1 MNRLIAR
8 VGEGVADAAAGVA
21 VAVQDAPE
29 RIRQEW
35 DLFQEEV
42 KAEAERLQHE
52 DQPRSASAADR
63 SGTEPESLQQRI
75 DRLRAQVAD
84 SARAWRNGLESL
96 AGAPSPLAQGVEST
110 AHLAHSVGAAVP
122 ALVGQ
127 LCLDI
132 PRRGF
137 CGASSDPSAAARPL
151 ADQGIARSRFGVHQ
165 AWSIAFGTS

>member
-1 MNRLIAR
+1 MTPSDALLRAAMNRLIAR

-63 SGTEPESLQQRI
+63 FSTEPESLQQRI

-84 SARAWRNGLESL
+84 LSTRLE
-96 AGAPSPLAQGVEST
+96 E
-110 AHLAHSVGAAVP
+110 
-122 ALVGQ
+122 
-127 LCLDI
+127 
-132 PRRGF
+132 
-137 CGASSDPSAAARPL
+137 
-151 ADQGIARSRFGVHQ
+151 RS
-165 AWSIAFGTS
+165 

>member
-1 MNRLIAR
+1 MTPPDALLRAAMNRLIAR
-8 VGEGVADAAAGVA
+8 LGEGVADAAAGVA

-63 SGTEPESLQQRI
+63 FGTEPESLQQRI

-84 SARAWRNGLESL
+84 LSTRLE
-96 AGAPSPLAQGVEST
+96 E
-110 AHLAHSVGAAVP
+110 
-122 ALVGQ
+122 
-127 LCLDI
+127 
-132 PRRGF
+132 
-137 CGASSDPSAAARPL
+137 
-151 ADQGIARSRFGVHQ
+151 RS
-165 AWSIAFGTS
+165 

>member
-52 DQPRSASAADR
+52 QQPRSASEADR
-63 SGTEPESLQQRI
+63 SGTEHESLQQRI

-84 SARAWRNGLESL
+84 LSTRLE
-96 AGAPSPLAQGVEST
+96 E
-110 AHLAHSVGAAVP
+110 
-122 ALVGQ
+122 
-127 LCLDI
+127 
-132 PRRGF
+132 
-137 CGASSDPSAAARPL
+137 
-151 ADQGIARSRFGVHQ
+151 RS
-165 AWSIAFGTS
+165 

>member
-1 MNRLIAR
+1 MTPPDALLRAAMNRLIAR

-52 DQPRSASAADR
+52 EQPRSASAAER
-63 SGTEPESLQQRI
+63 SGTEHESLQQRI

-84 SARAWRNGLESL
+84 LSTRLEEQS
-96 AGAPSPLAQGVEST
+96 
-110 AHLAHSVGAAVP
+110 
-122 ALVGQ
+122 
-127 LCLDI
+127 
-132 PRRGF
+132 
-137 CGASSDPSAAARPL
+137 
-151 ADQGIARSRFGVHQ
+151 
-165 AWSIAFGTS
+165 

>member
-52 DQPRSASAADR
+52 DQPRTASPADR
-63 SGTEPESLQQRI
+63 SGKEHESLQQRI

-84 SARAWRNGLESL
+84 LSTRLE
-96 AGAPSPLAQGVEST
+96 E
-110 AHLAHSVGAAVP
+110 
-122 ALVGQ
+122 
-127 LCLDI
+127 
-132 PRRGF
+132 
-137 CGASSDPSAAARPL
+137 
-151 ADQGIARSRFGVHQ
+151 RS
-165 AWSIAFGTS
+165 

>member
-1 MNRLIAR
+1 MTPPDALLRAAMNRLIAR
-8 VGEGVADAAAGVA
+8 VGESVADAAAGVA

-52 DQPRSASAADR
+52 DQPRTASTADR

-84 SARAWRNGLESL
+84 LSTRLE
-96 AGAPSPLAQGVEST
+96 E
-110 AHLAHSVGAAVP
+110 
-122 ALVGQ
+122 
-127 LCLDI
+127 
-132 PRRGF
+132 
-137 CGASSDPSAAARPL
+137 
-151 ADQGIARSRFGVHQ
+151 RS
-165 AWSIAFGTS
+165 

>member
-1 MNRLIAR
+1 MTPPDALLRAAMNRLIAR

-63 SGTEPESLQQRI
+63 SGTETESLQQRI

-84 SARAWRNGLESL
+84 LSTRLE
-96 AGAPSPLAQGVEST
+96 E
-110 AHLAHSVGAAVP
+110 
-122 ALVGQ
+122 
-127 LCLDI
+127 
-132 PRRGF
+132 
-137 CGASSDPSAAARPL
+137 
-151 ADQGIARSRFGVHQ
+151 RS
-165 AWSIAFGTS
+165 

>member
-1 MNRLIAR
+1 MTPPDALLRAAMNRLIAR

-29 RIRQEW
+29 RLRQEW

-52 DQPRSASAADR
+52 DQPRTAADR

-84 SARAWRNGLESL
+84 LSTRLE
-96 AGAPSPLAQGVEST
+96 E
-110 AHLAHSVGAAVP
+110 
-122 ALVGQ
+122 
-127 LCLDI
+127 
-132 PRRGF
+132 
-137 CGASSDPSAAARPL
+137 
-151 ADQGIARSRFGVHQ
+151 RS
-165 AWSIAFGTS
+165 

>member
-1 MNRLIAR
+1 MTPPDALLRAAMNRLIAR

-42 KAEAERLQHE
+42 KAEAQRLQHE

-63 SGTEPESLQQRI
+63 SGTEPESLHQRI

-84 SARAWRNGLESL
+84 LSTRLE
-96 AGAPSPLAQGVEST
+96 E
-110 AHLAHSVGAAVP
+110 
-122 ALVGQ
+122 
-127 LCLDI
+127 
-132 PRRGF
+132 
-137 CGASSDPSAAARPL
+137 
-151 ADQGIARSRFGVHQ
+151 RS
-165 AWSIAFGTS
+165 

>member
-1 MNRLIAR
+1 MTPPDALLRAAMNRLIAR

-52 DQPRSASAADR
+52 QQPRSASEADR
-63 SGTEPESLQQRI
+63 SGTEHESLQQRI

-84 SARAWRNGLESL
+84 LSTRLE
-96 AGAPSPLAQGVEST
+96 E
-110 AHLAHSVGAAVP
+110 
-122 ALVGQ
+122 
-127 LCLDI
+127 
-132 PRRGF
+132 
-137 CGASSDPSAAARPL
+137 
-151 ADQGIARSRFGVHQ
+151 RS
-165 AWSIAFGTS
+165 

>member
-29 RIRQEW
+29 RLRQEW

-52 DQPRSASAADR
+52 DQPRTASAADR
-63 SGTEPESLQQRI
+63 SGTESESLQQRI

-84 SARAWRNGLESL
+84 LSTRLE
-96 AGAPSPLAQGVEST
+96 E
-110 AHLAHSVGAAVP
+110 
-122 ALVGQ
+122 
-127 LCLDI
+127 
-132 PRRGF
+132 
-137 CGASSDPSAAARPL
+137 
-151 ADQGIARSRFGVHQ
+151 RS
-165 AWSIAFGTS
+165 

>member
-1 MNRLIAR
+1 MTPPDALLRAAMNRLIAR

-52 DQPRSASAADR
+52 EQPRSASAAER
-63 SGTEPESLQQRI
+63 SGTENESLQQRI

-84 SARAWRNGLESL
+84 LSTRLE
-96 AGAPSPLAQGVEST
+96 E
-110 AHLAHSVGAAVP
+110 
-122 ALVGQ
+122 
-127 LCLDI
+127 
-132 PRRGF
+132 
-137 CGASSDPSAAARPL
+137 
-151 ADQGIARSRFGVHQ
+151 RS
-165 AWSIAFGTS
+165 

>member
-1 MNRLIAR
+1 MTPPDALLRAAMNRLIAR

-52 DQPRSASAADR
+52 EQPRSASAAER
-63 SGTEPESLQQRI
+63 SGTEHESLQQRI

-84 SARAWRNGLESL
+84 LSTRLE
-96 AGAPSPLAQGVEST
+96 E
-110 AHLAHSVGAAVP
+110 
-122 ALVGQ
+122 
-127 LCLDI
+127 
-132 PRRGF
+132 
-137 CGASSDPSAAARPL
+137 
-151 ADQGIARSRFGVHQ
+151 RS
-165 AWSIAFGTS
+165 

>member
-1 MNRLIAR
+1 MTPPDALLRAAMNRLIAR

-63 SGTEPESLQQRI
+63 SGTEHESLQQRI

-84 SARAWRNGLESL
+84 LSTRLE
-96 AGAPSPLAQGVEST
+96 E
-110 AHLAHSVGAAVP
+110 
-122 ALVGQ
+122 
-127 LCLDI
+127 
-132 PRRGF
+132 
-137 CGASSDPSAAARPL
+137 
-151 ADQGIARSRFGVHQ
+151 RS
-165 AWSIAFGTS
+165 

>member
-42 KAEAERLQHE
+42 KAEAERLQQE
-52 DQPRSASAADR
+52 EQPRTASDADR
-63 SGTEPESLQQRI
+63 CGTEPESLQQRI

-84 SARAWRNGLESL
+84 LSMRLE
-96 AGAPSPLAQGVEST
+96 E
-110 AHLAHSVGAAVP
+110 
-122 ALVGQ
+122 
-127 LCLDI
+127 
-132 PRRGF
+132 
-137 CGASSDPSAAARPL
+137 
-151 ADQGIARSRFGVHQ
+151 RS
-165 AWSIAFGTS
+165 